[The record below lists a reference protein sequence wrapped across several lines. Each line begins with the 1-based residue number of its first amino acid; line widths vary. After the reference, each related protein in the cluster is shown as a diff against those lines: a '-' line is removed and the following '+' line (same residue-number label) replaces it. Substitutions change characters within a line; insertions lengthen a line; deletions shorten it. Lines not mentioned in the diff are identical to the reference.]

1 MELNTHFSSCCRKLN
16 ATINSSQLS
25 FKKILSGKKGQNQTG
40 TACKFSFDKFNLFIY
55 YIEKGKTAYAQQTLW
70 IALTVDN
77 EPNLVFSI
85 YDILAFVEPENFN
98 CYTYTYV
105 DSEQLMSECFAE
117 ISELFSRLVPQLK
130 NVFETGVQKNKLI
143 EIQKNN
149 INTYFGDKILEA
161 NDMMGGIADKLIS
174 MMLSNFF
181 EYQIECAVVGGQALF
196 YSGKTEKALKALK
209 KSKTRSRY
217 ENNLLAYLEN
227 GGKAPEAT
235 STVKKAS
242 AEKGGK
248 RHNKGVFNAL
258 KMIALA
264 LIINIPFSA
273 IAGLL
278 FYLVILIKF
287 NDALYIIG
295 IAEGLL
301 SVFIFSTLP
310 SVIIAIKLSRKITEK
325 KNQKAN
331 IKTPSESSYRKA
343 FLKYATIFVET
354 LFLVQFITCVNSVT
368 VFGDNAISYSVDDFP
383 LSQQACNYDSI
394 KFAAII
400 NETAEKNSIFPDEK
414 YLVLY
419 TKSGT
424 IIDLYNSSYISAE
437 ETKDEILSAFSNKNI
452 SVKEYKSLDLL
463 LSDNR

>member
-16 ATINSSQLS
+16 GTINSSQLS
-25 FKKILSGKKGQNQTG
+25 FKKILSGKKAQNQTG
-40 TACKFSFDKFNLFIY
+40 TVCKFSFDKFNLFIY

-117 ISELFSRLVPQLK
+117 IRDLFSRLIPELK
-130 NVFETGVQKNKLI
+130 NVFESGVQKNKLL

-149 INTYFGDKILEA
+149 INGYFGDKILEA
-161 NDMMGGIADKLIS
+161 NDMMGGIADKLVS

-181 EYQIECAVVGGQALF
+181 EYQIECAVVGGQSLF
-196 YSGKTEKALKALK
+196 YSGKTEKALTALK

-227 GGKAPEAT
+227 GGKAPETT
-235 STVKKAS
+235 STVRKAS

-248 RHNKGVFNAL
+248 RHNKGVLGAL
-258 KMIALA
+258 KMLALA
-264 LIINIPFSA
+264 LIVNIPFSA
-273 IAGLL
+273 IAGLV
-278 FYLVILIKF
+278 FYLIISIKF
-287 NDALYIIG
+287 SDALYICG
-295 IAEGLL
+295 IPEGLL
-301 SVFIFSTLP
+301 SIFIISTLP
-310 SVIIAIKLSRKITEK
+310 SVIIAFNLSRKITEK
-325 KNQKAN
+325 KNKKEN
-331 IKTPSESSYRKA
+331 IKTPVDSSYRKA
-343 FLKYATIFVET
+343 FLKYAAVFAET
-354 LFLVQFITCVNSVT
+354 LFIIQFITCINSVT
-368 VFGDNAISYSVDDFP
+368 VFSDNEIFYSVDDFP
-383 LSQQACNYDSI
+383 LSQQTCNYDSI
-394 KFAAII
+394 EIAAII
-400 NETAEKNSIFPDEK
+400 NETAEESSVLPDEK

-424 IIDLYNSSYISAE
+424 VIDLYNSTYFSSE
-437 ETKDEILSAFSNKNI
+437 ESKDDIPSIFFSKNI
-452 SVKEYKSLDLL
+452 SVKEYKTLESLLAE
-463 LSDNR
+463 NR